1 MIGYLIKSGV
11 LLTVFYAFFILF
23 MRRTTFFRFN
33 RIMLLL
39 GTAICM
45 LIPVVDINVPA
56 IANNIPH
63 IVIPEVYVGNG
74 IVDSSSFILDWKT
87 ACILLY
93 LSGAITIF
101 VLMLK
106 SLLKTYAVIRQ
117 GTLKI
122 ERGYTV
128 RIIDE
133 DIPSF
138 SFLHTIIISKH
149 DYEDHP
155 IILEHEA
162 AHISRHHTYDL
173 LLFSVVTLIHWFN
186 PLVWMARSELMMLHE
201 YEADDSVIQQG
212 IDATQYQLLLVK
224 KAVGTQRFQLANGFN
239 HTKLKNRIT
248 MMQKNKSHKLAKLA
262 YIACLPVLLGTLC
275 FCSGNNSGKEKHID
289 GETAAIC
296 CDIDTAPTFNGGGS
310 DAFAEWVNS
319 NLVYPQTCKDNR
331 IEGKVLAKFVID
343 ESGNLIDA
351 KITESVCKEIDE
363 EVLRVLN
370 SSPKWTPATAKGK
383 NVRVELLFPVEFLLR

>member
-45 LIPVVDINVPA
+45 LIPVFDINVPA

-138 SFLHTIIISKH
+138 SFLHTIVISKH

-201 YEADDSVIQQG
+201 YEADDSIIQQG

-262 YIACLPVLLGTLC
+262 YIACLPLLLGTLC
-275 FCSGNNSGKEKHID
+275 FCSGNNSSKAKHID
-289 GETAAIC
+289 GEPAAIL

-310 DAFAEWVNS
+310 DVFAKWVYS
-319 NLVYPQTCKDNR
+319 NIVYPQACIENTV
-331 IEGKVLAKFVID
+331 EGKATATFIID
-343 ESGNLIDA
+343 ENGNLVDA
-351 KITESVCKEIDE
+351 KISESVCKEIDE

-383 NVRVELLFPVEFLLR
+383 NVRVELLLPVEFKLK

>member
-23 MRRTTFFRFN
+23 MRLTTFFRFN

-45 LIPVVDINVPA
+45 LIPITNINFSE
-56 IANNIPH
+56 IANGMPH
-63 IVIPEVYVGNG
+63 IVLPEVAVENNT
-74 IVDSSSFILDWKT
+74 VDSSSFIFSWKT
-87 ACILLY
+87 ACILIY
-93 LSGAITIF
+93 LLGVITISI
-101 VLMLK
+101 LMIK
-106 SLLKTYAVIRQ
+106 SLLKTTAVIRQ
-117 GTLKI
+117 GALKRESDYI
-122 ERGYTV
+122 L
-128 RIIDE
+128 RIIEE

-138 SFLHTIIISKH
+138 SFLRTIVISKN
-149 DYEDHP
+149 DYEEHP
-155 IILEHEA
+155 VILKHEI
-162 AHISRHHTYDL
+162 AHINNCHTNDL
-173 LLFSVVTLIHWFN
+173 LLFSVVTLIYWFN